1 MANTGKN
8 RAIIT
13 NNAADLVSAVRL
25 GNWAHIPCFGHTLNL
40 IVQHGLQ
47 EIKDI
52 RTNVRKFIECF
63 HRSSESNA
71 KLFPTQTRMDTSY
84 VPLKLKNYVSTRW
97 NSTLYMLERLLK
109 LKEPITVTVVQL
121 LSEEEWETVKEI
133 CQVLKPIK

>member
-8 RAIIT
+8 RAVIT

-71 KLFPTQTRMDTSY
+71 KLFPTQTRMDTSC
-84 VPLKLKNYVSTRW
+84 VALKLKKLCVHKMEFNIVYVRTTFKIKRTYHC
-97 NSTLYMLERLLK
+97 NSCTIIE
-109 LKEPITVTVVQL
+109 
-121 LSEEEWETVKEI
+121 
-133 CQVLKPIK
+133 